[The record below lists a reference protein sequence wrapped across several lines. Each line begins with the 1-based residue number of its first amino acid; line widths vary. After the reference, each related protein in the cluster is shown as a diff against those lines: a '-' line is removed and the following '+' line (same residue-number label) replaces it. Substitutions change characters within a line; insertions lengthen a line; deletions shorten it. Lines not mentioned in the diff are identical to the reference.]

1 MQTKKKR
8 VSHSLEWETSG
19 TYQRDESS
27 SHGRD
32 RQWTRV
38 RKRAPHSGWG
48 WLERGARVLRK
59 KRNAVRWGKRR
70 GFQTEGTACV
80 RYRGVCGGLF
90 AVAGGGGGVLQ
101 FFPMMKGEVG

>member
-1 MQTKKKR
+1 MRHNDRPCMLQLRCYADKKKR

-38 RKRAPHSGWG
+38 RKRGPTLRLGVVR
-48 WLERGARVLRK
+48 ERGQSLEEKA
-59 KRNAVRWGKRR
+59 KRS
-70 GFQTEGTACV
+70 
-80 RYRGVCGGLF
+80 
-90 AVAGGGGGVLQ
+90 
-101 FFPMMKGEVG
+101 